1 MSISKKPTYQQLEKE
16 RDMWEEDFK
25 DLWFIVN
32 NMSLWQRIKFLITKG
47 VR

>member
-1 MSISKKPTYQQLEKE
+1 MSTSKKPTYRQLEKE

-32 NMSLWQRIKFLITKG
+32 NMSFWDRLKYLFKKG
-47 VR
+47 DI